1 LVNYG
6 SASAVTTLTP
16 TFYVSASGNTYIH
29 GKLNVNRGVTGS
41 FRGIDNI
48 TNFKGT
54 GKKVSYN
61 GTASYAVSSSYAL
74 TASAFK
80 SSGGAGGSPIAFAH
94 ASFPANGTLI
104 SSFNVT
110 GVTLTGIQATSQ
122 DNVPTRTMTINFAT
136 TAGTTNYGVVLYSFG
151 LPAGLT
157 TETDH
162 TFSPQ
167 QVTEVTSRTALDFTI
182 KSTNKYITIA
192 TPDDGDTYIS
202 IANTSFFPTYTSFV
216 VYK

>member
-1 LVNYG
+1 
-6 SASAVTTLTP
+6 
-16 TFYVSASGNTYIH
+16 
-29 GKLNVNRGVTGS
+29 
-41 FRGIDNI
+41 
-48 TNFKGT
+48 
-54 GKKVSYN
+54 
-61 GTASYAVSSSYAL
+61 
-74 TASAFK
+74 
-80 SSGGAGGSPIAFAH
+80 
-94 ASFPANGTLI
+94 LI